1 MKKVGLLFFALASC
15 CAGAFAG
22 DAYYLIKDGKFQ
34 NGVQFSSFE
43 DDKKVDNEIT
53 EGDGFATI
61 THRAGLD
68 TRLVGMSGLTIGTK
82 SLVLEYQI
90 DEADVFNTEN
100 ANKTCEKVDK
110 PTIVVECLDEENS
123 AWVNVLALQ
132 SDDESGNE
140 RRSHLISK
148 ISIDAKAPGLEK
160 DFTTFKRYTYPT
172 KDTEIK
178 TVLIAYKREV
188 GSETGTKLKIKNLY
202 FETEEDKFP
211 IYGCQF
217 LGDNHWGE
225 HQKLSTLLKEE
236 GKDKML
242 FQNGIRLRWDENN
255 ADLNDFDAEY
265 FLSYEGDLSDGSD
278 QYVADLNTSFLMLA
292 PAATFGAEF
301 DEPNHYTITLD
312 PITLPAG
319 AIEAGK
325 IRFDAVAKQYGKD
338 VTYKLVGN
346 IDGKPNPD
354 ELLPIYVKFDNAE
367 EAVPAFK
374 DSIVYGIWTEEIGEV
389 EIPTG
394 AKSFVVEFRQSE
406 KVSYLVDFF
415 LISYKGKVGVATI
428 DGENK
433 TLSVYPNPVSEAI
446 AFAGIEDIQSVEI
459 VSLNGAVKACSVVN
473 NQVNVSDLAA
483 GEYVIIVN
491 KNITGKFIKK

>member
-34 NGVQFSSFE
+34 NGVTFTPFE
-43 DDKKVDNEIT
+43 DEKKADNEIA
-53 EGDGFATI
+53 EGDGYATI
-61 THRAGLD
+61 THRGGLD
-68 TRLVGMSGLTIGTK
+68 TRLTGMQGLFIGTK
-82 SLVLEYQI
+82 SLVIEYQV
-90 DEADVFNTEN
+90 DAADIFATEN
-100 ANKTCEKVDK
+100 MDKTCEKVDK

-123 AWVNVLALQ
+123 TWVNELVKKGEEDVDA
-132 SDDESGNE
+132 
-140 RRSHLISK
+140 RRTHLISK
-148 ISIDAKAPGLEK
+148 ISIDAKSEGFDTKWVE
-160 DFTTFKRYTYPT
+160 FKRYSYPC
-172 KDTEIK
+172 KNTEIK

-188 GSETGTKLKIKNLY
+188 SAETQTQLKIKNLY

-217 LGDNHWGE
+217 LADNHWGE
-225 HQKLSTLLKEE
+225 HQKLSSLLKEE
-236 GKDKML
+236 GKAAML
-242 FQNGIRLRWDENN
+242 FQDGIRLRWDESNV
-255 ADLNDFDAEY
+255 DLNNFDAEY
-265 FLSYEGDLSDGSD
+265 FMSYEGALSDGSN

-292 PAATFGAEF
+292 PAATSGAEF

-459 VSLNGAVKACSVVN
+459 VSLNGEVKACSVVN